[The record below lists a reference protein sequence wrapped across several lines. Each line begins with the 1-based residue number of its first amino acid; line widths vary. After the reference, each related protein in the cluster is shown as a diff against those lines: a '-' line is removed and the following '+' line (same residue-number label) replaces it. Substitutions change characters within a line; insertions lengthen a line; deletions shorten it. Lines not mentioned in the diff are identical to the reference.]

1 MNRAGDMAQWVT
13 MLPAKP
19 DDMSSVLGTH
29 TMESPQISTYVLCCE
44 HPHAYTY
51 PNKRIVKYNLKF
63 IKLE

>member
-19 DDMSSVLGTH
+19 DDMSSILGT
-29 TMESPQISTYVLCCE
+29 TWWESEISTYVLCGE

-51 PNKRIVKYNLKF
+51 PNKWIVKYNLKF